1 MPSVILKKGKER
13 LIHSKHPWIFS
24 GAVEKIENVKQNGET
39 VVVKSLDGKEL
50 ALGAISL
57 HSQIAVRIWSFDV
70 NQKIDEDFFSKRIQS
85 AIELRNKI
93 INYNQTNVYRVIN
106 SESDLIPG
114 LITDV
119 YGDFAVCQFLSSGA
133 EFWKDKIIEILKQKL
148 KVQNIYERS
157 DTDSR
162 SKEKLE
168 ERIGVLS
175 GNEPPDLVEVIEN
188 NLKFLVDIK
197 SGHKTGFYI
206 DQRDNRKTLSDFARD
221 KSVLNCFSY
230 TGGFSIY
237 AHSSMAKSI
246 TNIESSSTALNIL
259 SKNFSVN
266 NYSSDKVENIEG
278 DVFQVMRKFRDE
290 RRTFDLVILDPP
302 KFADSASQ
310 INKAARGY
318 KDINLLAM
326 KILNPG
332 GFLFTFSCSGHI
344 TQDLFRKIVDD
355 AAIDSGRSVKFII
368 QLTQSADHPVLS
380 SFPEGLY
387 LKGLV
392 CEVV

>member
-1 MPSVILKKGKER
+1 MPVVILKKGKER
-13 LIHSKHPWIFS
+13 LVHSKHPWIFS
-24 GAVEKIENVKQNGET
+24 GAIEKIENVKQNGET
-39 VVVKSLDGKEL
+39 VLVKSFDGKEL

-70 NQKIDEDFFSKRIQS
+70 NEKIDEDFLSKRIQS

-93 INYNQTNVYRVIN
+93 INYNHTNVYRLIN

-119 YGDFAVCQFLSSGA
+119 YSDFAVCQFLSAGA
-133 EFWKDKIIEILKQKL
+133 ELWKDKIVEILKQKL
-148 KVQNIYERS
+148 NLKNIYERS

-162 SKEKLE
+162 RKEKLE
-168 ERIGVLS
+168 ERTGVLS

-188 NLKFLVDIK
+188 KLKFLVDIK

-206 DQRDNRKTLSDFARD
+206 DQRDNRKTLSEFAKG

-230 TGGFSIY
+230 TGGFSLY
-237 AHSSMAKSI
+237 AQSSMAKSI
-246 TNIESSSTALNIL
+246 TNIDSSAAALNIL
-259 SKNFSVN
+259 SKNFLVN
-266 NYSSDKVENIEG
+266 NYSSDQVENIEG
-278 DVFQVMRKFRDE
+278 DVFQVLRKFRDE

-302 KFADSASQ
+302 KFAESTSQ

-344 TQDLFRKIVDD
+344 TQELFRKIVDD
-355 AAIDSGRSVKFII
+355 AAIDSGRSVKFIKR
-368 QLTQSADHPVLS
+368 LTQSADHPVLS

-392 CEVV
+392 CEIT

>member
-1 MPSVILKKGKER
+1 MPVVILKKGKER
-13 LIHSKHPWIFS
+13 LVHSKHPWIFS
-24 GAVEKIENVKQNGET
+24 GAIEKIENVKQNGET
-39 VVVKSLDGKEL
+39 VVVKSFDGNEL

-70 NQKIDEDFFSKRIQS
+70 NQKIDEDYFAERIQS

-93 INYNQTNVYRVIN
+93 INYDQTNVYRLIN

-119 YGDFAVCQFLSSGA
+119 YSDFAVCQFLSAGA
-133 EFWKDKIIEILKQKL
+133 EFWKDKIVEILKQKL
-148 KVQNIYERS
+148 NLKNIYERS

-162 SKEKLE
+162 RKEKLE
-168 ERIGVLS
+168 ERTGILS

-206 DQRDNRKTLSDFARD
+206 DQRDNRKTLSEFAKD

-230 TGGFSIY
+230 TGGFSLY
-237 AHSSMAKSI
+237 AQSSMAKSI
-246 TNIESSSTALNIL
+246 TNIDSSASALNIL
-259 SKNFSVN
+259 SKNFSLN
-266 NYSSDKVENIEG
+266 NFSSDQVENIEG
-278 DVFQVMRKFRDE
+278 DVFQVLRKFRDQ
-290 RRTFDLVILDPP
+290 RRTFDLIILDPP
-302 KFADSASQ
+302 KFAESSSQ

-344 TQDLFRKIVDD
+344 TQELFRKIVDD
-355 AAIDSGRSVKFII
+355 AAIDSGRSVKFVK

-392 CEVV
+392 CEVT

>member
-1 MPSVILKKGKER
+1 MPAVILKKGKEH
-13 LIHSKHPWIFS
+13 LVHSKHPWIFS
-24 GAVEKIENVKQNGET
+24 GAIEKFKNVTQNGET
-39 VVVKSLDGKEL
+39 VVVKSFDGKEL

-70 NQKIDEDFFSKRIQS
+70 NQNIDEDYFAERIQS

-93 INYNQTNVYRVIN
+93 INYDVTNVYRLIN

-114 LITDV
+114 LITDI
-119 YGDFAVCQFLSSGA
+119 YSDYTVCQFLSSGA
-133 EFWKDKIIEILKQKL
+133 EFWKDKIVDILKQKL
-148 KVQNIYERS
+148 NLKNIYERS

-162 SKEKLE
+162 RKENLE
-168 ERIGVLS
+168 ERAGVLS

-188 NLKFLVDIK
+188 NFKFLVDIK

-206 DQRDNRKTLSDFARD
+206 DQRDNRKTLSDFAKD

-246 TNIESSSTALNIL
+246 TNIDSSTAALNIL

-266 NYSSDKVENIEG
+266 NFTLDKVENIEG
-278 DVFQVMRKFRDE
+278 DVFQVLRKFRDE

-302 KFADSASQ
+302 KFAESASQ

-332 GFLFTFSCSGHI
+332 GLLFTFSCSGHI
-344 TQDLFRKIVDD
+344 TQELFRKIVDD
-355 AAIDSGRSVKFII
+355 AAIDSGRSVKFIK

-387 LKGLV
+387 LKGFV
-392 CEVV
+392 CEVT